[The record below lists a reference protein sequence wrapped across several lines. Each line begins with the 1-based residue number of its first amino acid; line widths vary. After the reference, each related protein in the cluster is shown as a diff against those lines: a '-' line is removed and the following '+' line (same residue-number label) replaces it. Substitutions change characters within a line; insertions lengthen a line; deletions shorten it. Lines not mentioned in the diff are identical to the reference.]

1 MHVEE
6 QNYEP
11 VTNAESWPLV
21 ELAALGQ
28 LTLKQQETYRHERR
42 EKSDSAQKKVR
53 NQLYKTSI
61 PKILRRKL
69 SGSAVSGKSSGLAD
83 HL

>member
-6 QNYEP
+6 QNYEQ

-28 LTLKQQETYRHERR
+28 LTLKQQEAYRH
-42 EKSDSAQKKVR
+42 D
-53 NQLYKTSI
+53 I
-61 PKILRRKL
+61 
-69 SGSAVSGKSSGLAD
+69 GSFC
-83 HL
+83 

>member
-28 LTLKQQETYRHERR
+28 LTLKQQETYRHDRR

-69 SGSAVSGKSSGLAD
+69 SGSVVSGKSSGLAD